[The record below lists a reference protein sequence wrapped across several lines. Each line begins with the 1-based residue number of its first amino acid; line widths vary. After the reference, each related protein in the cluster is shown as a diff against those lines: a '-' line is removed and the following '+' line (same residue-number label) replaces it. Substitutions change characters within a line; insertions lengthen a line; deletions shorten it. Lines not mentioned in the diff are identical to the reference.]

1 MSPHAIFLVVA
12 SGFLIG
18 TIAGGLGLVPL
29 GALLSVTML
38 LGAGLLISVPRIPL
52 LLCAC
57 FLFCGNVYFAL
68 DDYSYHA
75 SMRAVRG
82 IEQFEGVVNDVPRRS
97 AEYQTVTVRLRGHD
111 AQLFVRAELEPAL
124 LYGDVIRVRGHVVA
138 PPSDSYGNYM
148 AKERVH
154 GTLFFP
160 DIEHIGRD
168 ANIVFE
174 ALFRTRL
181 ALTTTLQRLFSSEES
196 AFLAG
201 IILGERDG
209 FTPEFLNALSLSGTM
224 HLTALSGLNMTII
237 IFIVIALLAHAL
249 PGRSRTQFI
258 MTFSIVGLFVA
269 MTGFAVSAMRAALMA
284 FLASFAKESGRMYT
298 PMNAILFSAVVIT
311 LWNPKSPVFD
321 LGFQLSFAAV
331 LSIIYLT
338 PVLKRLALFRSAGFL
353 GWRDALAITIAATV
367 GVFPITVA
375 NFENFSI
382 TALPANLA
390 IIAVIPLLTVL
401 GFLAALLGLI
411 YAPLG
416 ALIAIPTSFLTDY
429 VLFMV
434 EFFASI
440 AVLFNPK
447 LGIVGTIVFYAT
459 LMWLCYRFRP
469 KYDVL
474 PRKRPMQKI

>member
-1 MSPHAIFLVVA
+1 MNPRDVFVFA
-12 SGFLIG
+12 SLGSIAG
-18 TIAGGLGLVPL
+18 AIAGGLGIAPFIALAL
-29 GALLSVTML
+29 SIGALACTWFFSLPRVLTMIVVL
-38 LGAGLLISVPRIPL
+38 CFVAGN
-52 LLCAC
+52 A
-57 FLFCGNVYFAL
+57 YYTL
-68 DDYSYHA
+68 DDYTYHA
-75 SMRAVRG
+75 SLRSIGNVER
-82 IEQFEGVVNDVPRRS
+82 FEGTVVGIPRRG
-97 AEYQTVTVRLRGHD
+97 AEYQTATVELANIDTRVFLRT
-111 AQLFVRAELEPAL
+111 ELEPTL
-124 LYGDVIRVRGHVVA
+124 FYGDMVRVQGEIIL
-138 PPSDSYGNYM
+138 PPSDSYGKYM
-148 AKERVH
+148 AKEGVH
-154 GTLFFP
+154 GSLFFP
-160 DIEHIGRD
+160 DIKIIGR
-168 ANIVFE
+168 NPNVVFE
-174 ALFRTRL
+174 LLYNVRL
-181 ALTTTLQRLFSSEES
+181 ALTGTLQRLFSAEES

-249 PGRSRTQFI
+249 PGRTRTQFVI
-258 MTFSIVGLFVA
+258 TFSTVGLFVA

-298 PMNAILFSAVVIT
+298 PMNAILFSALIIT

-331 LSIIYLT
+331 LSIIYFT
-338 PVLKRLALFRSAGFL
+338 PVLKQLSLFRSVGFL
-353 GWRDALAITIAATV
+353 GWRDALAITTAAV
-367 GVFPITVA
+367 IGVFPITVA

-390 IIAVIPLLTVL
+390 IVAVIPLLTVL
-401 GFLAALLGLI
+401 GFLAALLGFI

-416 ALIAIPTSFLTDY
+416 ALVAIPTSFLTDY

-447 LGIVGTIVFYAT
+447 LGIAGTLLFYGI
-459 LMWLCYRFRP
+459 LVWLCVRFTP
-469 KYDVL
+469 KTDEL
-474 PRKRPMQKI
+474 LRKNSAQQI